1 MNRAELEALGREALI
16 ALAESKGVKQVR
28 VLTRPEIVDEL
39 LLVSETDSATKQKSR
54 GLFGRARDLLARV
67 VEKGL
72 HLHDAAE
79 RIRSLGAVPD
89 RAPAPAALPTVTLA
103 EIYAAQGHRAR
114 AIEILDDVLSREPDH
129 AAARALAAQ
138 LRDEGYAIEPPRLPP
153 ERDEGP
159 AVDAASAAPEF
170 DGPVA
175 AVDGPVEGLRSG
187 TATSAAEGSAVPA
200 RSGPVEPTHMLDDA
214 PLPPRYDVDECV
226 AISVDPTTLYVYWE
240 VRTLT
245 LDYVRATRPGGGIAL
260 RVVVIVPTWDGPR
273 SNTRDHDVHQMLGD
287 FFVRDLPAGCVVRAA
302 IGYRV
307 GDVFVPI
314 AHSAALETPPGSP
327 SLLVAESL
335 VRWTPDGAHAIGRNE
350 RNEPNE
356 RNERGERGE
365 RNEYN
370 VPAIERAVGRVRS
383 EAALAERQR
392 AFDQP
397 ALGSSER
404 WAVAP
409 WA

>member
-39 LLVSETDSATKQKSR
+39 LLVSEADSATKQKSR

-138 LRDEGYAIEPPRLPP
+138 LRDEGYAVEPPRLPP
-153 ERDEGP
+153 EKEEGP
-159 AVDAASAAPEF
+159 AADAETSAAPEF
-170 DGPVA
+170 DGPVTA
-175 AVDGPVEGLRSG
+175 VEGAVAAAPPLEG
-187 TATSAAEGSAVPA
+187 AGAVTSAGEGSAVPA

-245 LDYVRATRPGGGIAL
+245 LDYVRATRPGGDVAL

-307 GDVFVPI
+307 GEVFVPI

-335 VRWTPDGAHAIGRNE
+335 VRWTPDGAHAIARDERNE
-350 RNEPNE
+350 RN
-356 RNERGERGE
+356 E

>member
-1 MNRAELEALGREALI
+1 MNRAELEALDREALI

-39 LLVSETDSATKQKSR
+39 LLLSEADAATKQRSR

-79 RIRSLGAVPD
+79 RIRSLGAAPD
-89 RAPAPAALPTVTLA
+89 PTPAPAALPTVTLA

-114 AIEILDDVLSREPDH
+114 AIEILDEVLAREPDH
-129 AAARALAAQ
+129 AAARALVAQ
-138 LRDEGYAIEPPRLPP
+138 LRDESYPVAPPRLPP
-153 ERDEGP
+153 EKEDAAAGAPSDSP
-159 AVDAASAAPEF
+159 ADDDVSAPVDAGAPTADVEAAQ
-170 DGPVA
+170 A
-175 AVDGPVEGLRSG
+175 AWIRP
-187 TATSAAEGSAVPA
+187 
-200 RSGPVEPTHMLDDA
+200 GPVEPTHMLDDS

-240 VRTLT
+240 VRALT
-245 LDYVRATRPGGGIAL
+245 LEYVRATRPAGSIAL
-260 RVVVIVPTWDGPR
+260 RLIVIVPSWDGPR

-302 IGYRV
+302 IGYRA
-307 GDVFVPI
+307 GEVFVPI

-327 SLLVAESL
+327 SLLVAETL
-335 VRWTPDGAHAIGRNE
+335 VRWTQDGARAIAQSE
-350 RNEPNE
+350 HEA
-356 RNERGERGE
+356 
-365 RNEYN
+365 
-370 VPAIERAVGRVRS
+370 PAIERAVGRVRS
-383 EAALAERQR
+383 EAALAERER
-392 AFDQP
+392 AFDQSP
-397 ALGSSER
+397 QGSSER

>member
-1 MNRAELEALGREALI
+1 MNRAELEALDRETLI

-39 LLVSETDSATKQKSR
+39 LLVSEADSATKQKSR

-79 RIRSLGAVPD
+79 RIRTLGTTPD

-103 EIYAAQGHRAR
+103 EIYAAQGHRDR
-114 AIEILDDVLSREPDH
+114 AIEILDEVLSREPDH
-129 AAARALAAQ
+129 AAARALVAQ
-138 LRDEGYAIEPPRLPP
+138 LRDDSYPVAPPRLPP
-153 ERDEGP
+153 EKEDADAATAVPVADEAAMATPAKGGSPPGAAGVDAPAAALAGP
-159 AVDAASAAPEF
+159 AE
-170 DGPVA
+170 
-175 AVDGPVEGLRSG
+175 
-187 TATSAAEGSAVPA
+187 PA
-200 RSGPVEPTHMLDDA
+200 HMLDDA

-240 VRTLT
+240 IRGLT
-245 LDYVRATRPGGGIAL
+245 LDYVRATRPGGAVAL
-260 RVVVIVPTWDGPR
+260 RLVVIVPTWDGPR
-273 SNTRDHDVHQMLGD
+273 SNTRDHDVHEMLGD

-327 SLLVAESL
+327 SLLVADAL
-335 VRWTPDGAHAIGRNE
+335 VRWTAHGAQAIARDE
-350 RNEPNE
+350 REA
-356 RNERGERGE
+356 
-365 RNEYN
+365 
-370 VPAIERAVGRVRS
+370 PAIERAVGRVRS
-383 EAALAERQR
+383 EAVLAERQR